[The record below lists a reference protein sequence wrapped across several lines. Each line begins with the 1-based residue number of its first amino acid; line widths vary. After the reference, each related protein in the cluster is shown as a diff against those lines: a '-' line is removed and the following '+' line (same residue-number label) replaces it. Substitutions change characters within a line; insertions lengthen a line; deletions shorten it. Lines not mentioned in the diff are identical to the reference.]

1 MHLPKEMKSCSDVMA
16 NQRPKAEGSSAS
28 GTDSDSPAHRSRVSA
43 ARDQDGSLMQTLV
56 SSMLPNVL
64 VLAAAYVAI
73 AMELTTSPNYVQ
85 SKALQ
90 SALKQSFIAYV
101 CLSVHKQFGPL
112 VLPPGRARTLRNVL
126 VAHAKAL
133 GIAILANSA
142 GTTII
147 RPAFGAAPQYE
158 ETIRL
163 VIPIYVA
170 VEVVIDLLRVPLW
183 LVSFVIGGS
192 VSWLK
197 AVTIAKLVLQWHG
210 DPSAHPVAFILA
222 STANLFASGL
232 VLRSVMH
239 YYRTNRL
246 VGGGLSMQLVWSL
259 VQMLLLSA
267 LMGLVAHI
275 ANHFS
280 TQEERQLEAAL
291 LYFLVAWFA
300 IDKYWKAPI
309 AYMLSLPFQPS
320 GSGKIKRA

>member
-1 MHLPKEMKSCSDVMA
+1 MHLAKRMKAYSDVMA
-16 NQRPKAEGSSAS
+16 KRRQGGAAS
-28 GTDSDSPAHRSRVSA
+28 DADSDSPAPRSRASA
-43 ARDQDGSLMQTLV
+43 ARGEEGGVMRAMCSSL
-56 SSMLPNVL
+56 LPNAL
-64 VLAAAYVAI
+64 VLAAAYAAI
-73 AMELTTSPNYVQ
+73 AFELTTSPSYVQ

-101 CLSVHKQFGPL
+101 CLSVHKQFGSL
-112 VLPPGRARTLRNVL
+112 VLPPGRARTLRNVFI
-126 VAHAKAL
+126 AHAKAL
-133 GIAILANSA
+133 GIAVLANSA

-163 VIPIYVA
+163 VIPIYIA
-170 VEVVIDLLRVPLW
+170 VEIAIGLLRVPAW
-183 LVSFVIGGS
+183 LMSFVIGGC

-210 DPSAHPVAFILA
+210 DPSAHPMAFIMA

-239 YYRTNRL
+239 YYKTNRL
-246 VGGGLSMQLVWSL
+246 VGGALSLQLLWSL
-259 VQMLLLSA
+259 VQMALLSA
-267 LMGLVAHI
+267 LMGLVAHV

-280 TQEERQLEAAL
+280 TQEELQLEAAF

-309 AYMLSLPFQPS
+309 AHMLSLPFESS
-320 GSGKIKRA
+320 GSGKTKRG